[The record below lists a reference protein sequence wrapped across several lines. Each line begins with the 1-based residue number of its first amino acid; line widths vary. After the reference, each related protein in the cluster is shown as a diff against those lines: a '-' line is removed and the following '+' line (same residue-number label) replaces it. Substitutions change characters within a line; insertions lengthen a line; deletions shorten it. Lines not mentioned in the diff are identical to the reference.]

1 MKIIINAQNLG
12 LNNSNVWQEESK
24 ERIESEILNILTD
37 YNVTGVII
45 WDNESDGIIG
55 FKNNETVES
64 QPQIEILELIQKIVV
79 NKEHIVPAPSL
90 WQTPDYEYL
99 VHDENNVKLEN
110 VKKGEAIY
118 LRGHDAKVFLAKIGN
133 NGVYSST
140 EKANQLVAQLMI
152 KEYFKIAK
160 EWK

>member
-12 LNNSNVWQEESK
+12 LNTSDVWQEESK

-37 YNVTGVII
+37 YNINGVVY

-55 FKNNETVES
+55 FKDNSAVES

-90 WQTPDYEYL
+90 WQTPEYEYL
-99 VHDENNVKLEN
+99 VHDGNNVKLEN

-118 LRGHDAKVFLAKIGN
+118 LRGHDATAFLAKIGN
-133 NGVYSST
+133 NT
-140 EKANQLVAQLMI
+140 EEINQLAAQLMI

>member
-12 LNNSNVWQEESK
+12 LNTSDVWQEESK

-37 YNVTGVII
+37 YNINGVVY

-55 FKNNETVES
+55 FKDNSAVES

-90 WQTPDYEYL
+90 WQTPEYE
-99 VHDENNVKLEN
+99 
-110 VKKGEAIY
+110 
-118 LRGHDAKVFLAKIGN
+118 
-133 NGVYSST
+133 
-140 EKANQLVAQLMI
+140 
-152 KEYFKIAK
+152 
-160 EWK
+160 